1 MTLNQ
6 KQKHSY
12 LGGKVIL
19 YGQSVDCYFFNKIV
33 IKKTKDLSECEPEKR
48 EIDPLTSFYRS
59 KSKAKKIIKC
69 NGWKWFNN
77 YKKPFMPVLLTLT
90 FAENFQ
96 NLTEANRKFSKFI
109 QKLNYYIFNDKKA
122 KLQYLGVVE
131 FQKRGA
137 IHYHIIFFNLP
148 FIKNIYKI
156 WTEGRVDLKSV
167 KTMNELI
174 RYLSK
179 YMVKESADGRLR
191 GRKRYFTS
199 KKIFRPIIIKSYFIT
214 KEVSDVLKNRLKYQK
229 SFEVD
234 FIGRI
239 DFYNYL
245 LKNNENILDFNLDP
259 FSRLEIESEINIQK
273 EKTTL

>member
-1 MTLNQ
+1 MSLNQ
-6 KQKHSY
+6 NRKYSY
-12 LGGKVIL
+12 SGGKVII
-19 YGQSVDCYFFNKIV
+19 YGQSVDCYFFDKVFIEKR
-33 IKKTKDLSECEPEKR
+33 KKLSECNPEKR
-48 EIDPLTSFYRS
+48 KIDPLASFYRS

-69 NGWKWFNN
+69 NAWKWFHANR
-77 YKKPFMPVLLTLT
+77 KPFMPVLLTLT
-90 FAENFQ
+90 FAENIQ
-96 NLTEANRKFSKFI
+96 NLTKANRKFSKFI
-109 QKLNYYIFNDKKA
+109 QKLNYYIFSDKKA

-148 FIKNIYKI
+148 FIKTIYKI
-156 WTEGRVDLKSV
+156 WNEGRVDLRSV
-167 KTMNELI
+167 KNMKGLI
-174 RYLSK
+174 NYLSK
-179 YMVKESADGRLR
+179 YMVKESADRRLK

-199 KKIFRPIIIKSYFIT
+199 RKIFRPIIIKSYFIA
-214 KEVSDVLKNRLKYQK
+214 KGVSDVLKNRLKYQK

-245 LKNNENILDFNLDP
+245 LKNDESILDFSLDR
-259 FSRLEIESEINIQK
+259 FSRLKIESEINIQK